1 MKKRYLAL
9 FLVSLCTLVACQRQ
23 ARLGNPKF
31 LPGNWVTVKSTI
43 WQVVKLPEVH
53 KTELSDM
60 KKRLTKERKGQY
72 YNLFGQYKPE
82 TLAYIK
88 MTTEELDEAY
98 FNLQYSSEAILA
110 NLTPNLKTLGDTRGE
125 LDASNADVINVNN
138 RAYQGDVE
146 SFWLLDKPS
155 SLSVVP
161 IVQE

>member
-1 MKKRYLAL
+1 
-9 FLVSLCTLVACQRQ
+9 
-23 ARLGNPKF
+23 
-31 LPGNWVTVKSTI
+31 
-43 WQVVKLPEVH
+43 
-53 KTELSDM
+53 
-60 KKRLTKERKGQY
+60 
-72 YNLFGQYKPE
+72 
-82 TLAYIK
+82 